1 MHFKHNSYTS
11 NEYLV
16 KILLYLGV
24 GILYSQLK
32 LIQDTRYIL
41 VNLIAFLADN
51 QISANILLPPH
62 YKLSYVVLTEQSNRC
77 PQLAASL
84 SFVELGREHDL
95 IIANRTDQKSY
106 RIV

>member
-1 MHFKHNSYTS
+1 MCYAQKVEKHTHSTHFKHNSYTS

-62 YKLSYVVLTEQSNRC
+62 YKLSYVVSPQAIVQFTSN
-77 PQLAASL
+77 AAVL
-84 SFVELGREHDL
+84 
-95 IIANRTDQKSY
+95 
-106 RIV
+106 